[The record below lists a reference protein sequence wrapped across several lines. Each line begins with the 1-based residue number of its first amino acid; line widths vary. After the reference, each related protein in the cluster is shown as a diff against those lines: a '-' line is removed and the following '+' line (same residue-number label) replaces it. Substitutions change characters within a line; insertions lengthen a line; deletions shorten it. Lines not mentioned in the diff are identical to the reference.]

1 MSKKQTAKKKVILK
15 LKAQE
20 SYVQA
25 DNDFFIR
32 LAESLELLA
41 KNTEDKVQKNYL
53 ITSANFVR
61 NSSYENTF
69 NPQENDYSDDWD

>member
-61 NSSYENTF
+61 NSSYENIF

>member
-41 KNTEDKVQKNYL
+41 KNTEEKVQKN
-53 ITSANFVR
+53 
-61 NSSYENTF
+61 
-69 NPQENDYSDDWD
+69 